1 MHSPI
6 YFLPI
11 YVIPNLDLLVSLCRP
26 CSLLFSLLQQRQ
38 PTKQLKGC
46 YHCMAAGTR
55 GGCCQKTG
63 RERQPPSCFLLFFP
77 SKPQPVSSVAHI
89 QGSSSSVSPFSEQP
103 YGRHQGRISMLILNP
118 AKLMWRWTV
127 TAPPLVNL
135 TSKLYKVIAFHLAPR
150 VSFSCRG
157 TDPAL

>member
-1 MHSPI
+1 MWYLIWTSWCLSVVRVH
-6 YFLPI
+6 YF
-11 YVIPNLDLLVSLCRP
+11 SLCYNKDN
-26 CSLLFSLLQQRQ
+26 RQ
-38 PTKQLKGC
+38 SHLRDKC
-46 YHCMAAGTR
+46 HCMAAGTR

-118 AKLMWRWTV
+118 AKLTWRWTV

-135 TSKLYKVIAFHLAPR
+135 TSKLYKVIEFHLAPR